1 MNEMIKV
8 FEKEDFGKIRT
19 VKVDGE
25 VYFVASD
32 VAKSL
37 GYKNTSKAI
46 SDHCRWVTKRYIPHP
61 QNAEKTLEVNV
72 IPKGDVARLAA
83 NSELP
88 GAEKF
93 ESWIFDEVIPS
104 VLNHGM
110 YATDEVI
117 DKMLNNPDFG
127 IKLLTKLKDEREARI
142 KAERKN
148 AILTH
153 VNKTYTMTE
162 IAKELNMKSATE
174 LNKCLADRHI
184 QYKVNGTWVFYSDY
198 SNMGYEEIKQEV
210 LDSGKV
216 IYHRK
221 ITQTGRG
228 FIIGLF
234 DKERSA

>member
-198 SNMGYEEIKQEV
+198 RNMGYEEIKQEV

-221 ITQTGRG
+221 ITQTGRE